1 MNKIYIS
8 GPFTG
13 DKEVNI
19 RKAIDA
25 ADQILKAGMHPIV
38 PHLNHYWDLIHQHP
52 YADWHRWALFWVT
65 ECDALLRLPG
75 RSLGADEEVDLAEQ
89 EGIPVF
95 LSIQEVL
102 YARKKYLNGEKW
114 QVTTAEYFPIEENIK
129 EEKII
134 RRKQTEYQ

>member
-13 DKEVNI
+13 NMEENTK
-19 RKAIDA
+19 RAINA
-25 ADQILKAGMHPIV
+25 AEQMLKAGMHPIV
-38 PHLNHYWDLIHQHP
+38 PHLYGYWDIIHKHS
-52 YADWHRWALFWVT
+52 YDEWLNEGLFWVT

-75 RSLGADEEVDLAEQ
+75 NSLGADKEVDLAEQ

-95 LSIQEVL
+95 YSISEVL

-114 QVTTAEYFPIEENIK
+114 QITVVDFYPIEEIK
-129 EEKII
+129 DEKII